1 MLKLVIPACVLLVAP
16 AFSATHKVPEEEPII
31 TVDIPDQ
38 WQTRE
43 LGESILATAPGDAVH
58 LLIVPP
64 EGTKIAETMGE
75 AMRFIRNSGSIVV
88 KAGGIKKEREKINGL
103 ETREISWDAK
113 DNKGNVKIRFAILSL
128 AERKM
133 LLVACWG
140 SPAAEQKYEAALKR
154 ILQSVK
160 KV

>member
-31 TVDIPDQ
+31 IVDIPDQ

-64 EGTKIAETMGE
+64 EGTKVAETMGE
-75 AMRFIRNSGSIVV
+75 TMRYIRNSGGITVKPDSI
-88 KAGGIKKEREKINGL
+88 KNEQEKINGM
-103 ETREISWDAK
+103 EARQISWQAK
-113 DNKGNVKIRFAILSL
+113 NNKGDIKIRFTILSV
-128 AERKM
+128 AKKKNE
-133 LLVACWG
+133 LVACWG
-140 SPAAEQKYEAALKR
+140 SPASEQKYKAALKR

-160 KV
+160 PV